1 MSAWAGREALAA
13 DDNEDSRK
21 LAFLLLKRAGFTVHQ
36 AEDGAQALACARD
49 HALAVILMDLEMPV
63 MNGLAAI
70 RAIRAESA
78 SPGVRIIGLSA
89 HADQHARDEC
99 LAAGAD
105 DYLVKPLR
113 GADLTRLLERF
124 GGPA

>member
-21 LAFLLLKRAGFTVHQ
+21 LASLMLKRAGFTVHQ
-36 AEDGAQALACARD
+36 AEDGAQALACARNS
-49 HALAVILMDLEMPV
+49 ALSVILMDLEMPV
-63 MNGLAAI
+63 MSGLEAI
-70 RAIRAESA
+70 RAIRAEAA

-89 HADQHARDEC
+89 HADQRARDEC

-113 GADLTRLLERF
+113 GAELTRILERF
-124 GGPA
+124 IGAA